1 MKVGISGYVGNKLT
15 GIGRVL
21 VNVLE
26 ELAKQYPKD
35 QYVLFK
41 NFDFDDYEELKKYK
55 NIQIVNYKVSENS
68 PIGNIVWHQY
78 SFQKL
83 LKEYHC
89 DLAYIPNFTLLLW
102 KRIPTIVT
110 IHDLIEFNVPD
121 KFSKSRMLYRKI
133 IDPLMTKNST
143 FILTVSQCS
152 KNDIINYCNTNK
164 DKILVTPNAADR
176 NKFRKYDNDAID
188 SCLNKYGLRRNG
200 YFVFVGTIDFPG
212 KNIKTVIEAFF
223 NLKRKNGISE
233 QLVIVGKDGH
243 NSQIIYDYVNSSEYK
258 NDVIFT
264 GYLPDDDLPLF
275 YSGAKIMIYLSL
287 YEGFGLPVLEAMSCG
302 TAVICPN
309 TSCFPEVVAGL
320 DVSVTPTDVNAVENK
335 ILKISE
341 NSLFREKLSEEC
353 YLRADQY
360 SWKISA
366 QLYYD
371 VFKKYSKND
380 K

>member
-1 MKVGISGYVGNKLT
+1 MIIGISGYVGNKLT

-26 ELAKQYPKD
+26 ELAKQYPLD
-35 QYVLFK
+35 HYVLFK
-41 NFDFDDYEELKKYK
+41 NFDFDDYDGLKTYE
-55 NIQIVNYKVSENS
+55 NIKIVNYKVSKNS

-83 LKEYHC
+83 LKKFHC

-110 IHDLIEFNVPD
+110 IHDLIEYNIPD
-121 KFSKSRMLYRKI
+121 KFSKPRMLYRKI

-152 KNDIINYCNTNK
+152 KNDIINYCNINK

-176 NKFRKYDNDAID
+176 NKFRKYDKDVID
-188 SCLNKYGLRRNG
+188 SCLNKYGLRRNE
-200 YFVFVGTIDFPG
+200 YFVFVGTIDYPG

-233 QLVIVGKDGH
+233 QLIIVGKDGH

-258 NDVIFT
+258 DDVIFT
-264 GYLPDDDLPLF
+264 GYLPDKDLPLF

-309 TSCFPEVVAGL
+309 TSCFPEMVEGL
-320 DVSVTPTDVNAVENK
+320 DVSVTPTNVDEVENK

-341 NSLFREKLSEEC
+341 NSLFREKLSDEC

-360 SWKISA
+360 SWKTSA
-366 QLYYD
+366 QLYHDIFNKYL
-371 VFKKYSKND
+371 KK
-380 K
+380 